1 MAVGLAAARGTIG
14 RKQSVVPVVC
24 YGSGRKQHDSQD
36 NYVAP
41 NRDRAS
47 SSAQKPFRALPRV
60 QRRVSR
66 SRKTDEGAGLCDNP
80 LRVLRKA
87 PLRRLFDVGQI
98 GFGGKPVDCREMA
111 AANLLRDRAI

>member
-1 MAVGLAAARGTIG
+1 DREPMVHNQQFKATVRRPANLRPVELMAVGLAAARGTIG

-80 LRVLRKA
+80 LRV
-87 PLRRLFDVGQI
+87 
-98 GFGGKPVDCREMA
+98 
-111 AANLLRDRAI
+111 